1 MKKVT
6 VLGSGM
12 VSRPAVRTLLE
23 TGHAVLVATDQPEVG
38 LGLVDGHPAGEVV
51 EIDAGRP
58 EDLRKVIRAGDLA
71 ISLLPVPFHVRAAE
85 ACVAERR
92 SFVTT
97 SYVSEEMRALEGE
110 AKRAGVL
117 LLNEIGADPGI
128 DHMQAMRLIDGVEEA
143 GGTVTG
149 LRSLCGGIP
158 APEASDNPLGYKISW
173 SPRGVVLAGMR
184 PARYLENGEIVHVR
198 PYRIFHAPRPV
209 EIPGIGRLESYPNGD
224 SLRYE
229 DEYQLTELKT
239 LLRGTLRWP
248 GWCETWTALCELGW
262 VDTAPLG
269 SLAGST
275 LADLMLREAGARPG
289 ETPREAAARALEL
302 PADHPVLDRLEWL
315 GLFSDLPVPEGS
327 RSCADVLVSRLQGRL
342 QYAPGER
349 DMLVMHH
356 EVECTDLD
364 GRERKILSSM
374 IEYGHPGG
382 DSAMSRTVG
391 LPAAFAARRILD
403 GTIRMVGVRI
413 PTHREIYEPV
423 LRDLAAAGIE
433 EQTRTI

>member
-1 MKKVT
+1 MKKVA
-6 VLGSGM
+6 LFGSGM
-12 VSRPAVRTLLE
+12 VSRPALRTLLE
-23 TGHAVLVATDQPEVG
+23 TGHAVLVATDQPEVARG
-38 LGLVDGHPAGEVV
+38 LLEGHPAGEVV
-51 EIDAGRP
+51 EIDAARS
-58 EDLRKVIRAGDLA
+58 EDLRRVVRSADLA
-71 ISLLPVPFHVRAAE
+71 ISLLPVEFHVRVAE

-92 SFVTT
+92 PFVTT
-97 SYVSEEMRALEGE
+97 SYVSEEMRALQGE
-110 AKRAGVL
+110 ARRAGIL

-158 APEASDNPLGYKISW
+158 APDANDNPWGYKLSW

-184 PARYLENGEIVHVR
+184 SARYLEGGEIVHVR
-198 PYRIFHAPRPV
+198 PYHIFHDPRPV
-209 EIPGIGRLESYPNGD
+209 EIPGVGRLESYPNGD

-229 DEYQLTELKT
+229 DEYQLTELRT

-248 GWCETWTALCELGW
+248 GWCETWKALSELGW

-289 ETPREAAARALEL
+289 ETPREASARALAL
-302 PADHPVLDRLEWL
+302 PFDHAVLDRLEWL

-327 RSCADVLVSRLQGRL
+327 HSCADVLVSRLQSRM

-356 EVECTDLD
+356 EVEFTDLD

-374 IEYGHPGG
+374 IEYGRPGG
-382 DSAMSRTVG
+382 DSAMARTVG
-391 LPAAFAARRILD
+391 LPAACAGRRILD
-403 GTIRMVGVRI
+403 GTIRMSGVRI

-423 LRDLAAAGIE
+423 LRDLAEAGIE
-433 EQTRTI
+433 EQIRTV